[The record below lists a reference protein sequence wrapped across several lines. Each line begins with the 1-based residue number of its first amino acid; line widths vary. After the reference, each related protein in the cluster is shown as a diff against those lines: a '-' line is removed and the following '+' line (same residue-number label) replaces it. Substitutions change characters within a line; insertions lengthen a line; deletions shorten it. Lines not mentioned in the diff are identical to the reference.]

1 MGKRTF
7 SILLMAA
14 FSASLGLGVIS
25 PFLPELVGRHRA
37 NGLWIAAIFTGFAL
51 SRAIV
56 MPFVGRLSDRYGRK
70 IFVAGGLLL
79 FAVISLFYPKAHSLF
94 SLTLVR
100 MVHGLAAG
108 MIIPIVV
115 AYAAE
120 CATEGERGTTSGWLL
135 MMFYFGLATGPFMG
149 GFINQELGFA
159 YVFYAMA
166 FMAFIAFLI
175 VLFFLKD
182 SKDEQLQAHREN
194 AIPFREL
201 IKYNYIKAVL
211 LIAVVTTVLI
221 VIFMAFVPSLAA
233 QLNIDPDHIGIIISV
248 GILLAGAL
256 QIPFGK
262 FSDRLN
268 RTGKLLQI
276 SAGTSVS
283 MIALFVMPFCPDF
296 AALLV
301 AGSFLGLG
309 SAISMPAIMSLSM
322 SIGDEAGMGSWMGII
337 NSARSIGFMGAPLI
351 AGVVMDHMGVSMVF
365 YVMGVLVFFCGGLYL
380 YFVYRRLTGHVT

>member
-25 PFLPELVGRHRA
+25 PFLPELVSRHRA
-37 NGLWIAAIFTGFAL
+37 NGLWIAMIFTGFAF

-56 MPFVGRLSDRYGRK
+56 MPFVGRLSDRFGRK
-70 IFVAGGLLL
+70 IFVAGGLFL
-79 FAVISLFYPKAHSLF
+79 FAVISLFYPRAHNLF
-94 SLTLVR
+94 DLTLVR

-115 AYAAE
+115 AYA
-120 CATEGERGTTSGWLL
+120 GESSQDSEKGTTAGWLL
-135 MMFYFGLATGPFMG
+135 MMFYFGLAAGPFMG

-159 YVFYAMA
+159 YVFYAMSL
-166 FMAFIAFLI
+166 MAFIAFLI

-182 SKDEQLQAHREN
+182 PKEQLQAHQEN
-194 AIPFREL
+194 EIPFKEL
-201 IKYNYIKAVL
+201 IKYNFVKAIL

-233 QLNIDPDHIGIIISV
+233 RLNIDPDHIGIIISV
-248 GILLAGAL
+248 SILIAGAL
-256 QIPFGK
+256 QLPFGK
-262 FSDRLN
+262 FSDRLD

-276 SAGTSVS
+276 SAGTSVG
-283 MIALFVMPFCPDF
+283 MISLFVMPFCPSF
-296 AALLV
+296 TALLV
-301 AGSFLGLG
+301 AGSFMGLG

-351 AGVVMDHMGVSMVF
+351 AGVIMDHLGVSMVF
-365 YVMGVLVFFCGGLYL
+365 YVMGILAFFCGGFYL